1 MRIDSFYLDRE
12 ISNSTKWSTECPL
25 LVHHSDRCTSPPVV
39 RIHPSINHSYG
50 EKRLEWLLW
59 AFFVPRKPVDVGRL
73 QLDSPDVAGFS
84 GQPWPIRPLWLLP
97 NPSLMEDLHPDH
109 QILLL
114 LSLTQLWWKKNSR
127 LPPLQHRPL
136 PLNKKPD
143 LSSHQ
148 GSRVC
153 ASLMM
158 RFTDQ

>member
-12 ISNSTKWSTECPL
+12 IENSTKWSTECPL
-25 LVHHSDRCTSPPVV
+25 LVHHSDRCASPPVV
-39 RIHPSINHSYG
+39 RVHPSINHLYG
-50 EKRLEWLLW
+50 EEAGVAFMGKMLLQQY
-59 AFFVPRKPVDVGRL
+59 FIL
-73 QLDSPDVAGFS
+73 PDVAGFS